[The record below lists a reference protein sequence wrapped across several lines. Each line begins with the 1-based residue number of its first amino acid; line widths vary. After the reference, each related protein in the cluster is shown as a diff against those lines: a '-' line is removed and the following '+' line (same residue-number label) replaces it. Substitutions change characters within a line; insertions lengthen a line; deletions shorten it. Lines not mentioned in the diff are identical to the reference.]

1 MAEGTKEA
9 THSLSTEIQM
19 LFEAQGTQEVQGEV
33 DAISNKVAAMVKP
46 MQELTKAF
54 EELNDSPL
62 KNLVRTLDNFSIDS
76 VTVDAGSLRTVLE
89 NKIATAITKSKI
101 QFIGDKGNEKYP
113 FKIKMGAD
121 FWEKNEKNVTE
132 AMAKSFSNFVV
143 DVDKIPPL
151 DNSEILKE
159 FQTKFNEQIV
169 ELIKDDEV
177 FSLFKSNTEKGI
189 KEYKYK
195 RKFKLDEAAVN
206 EIMGAIEDQFV
217 EVLSD
222 SKNIELEDI
231 PKLEI
236 SSVKLKQA
244 MMKIQESV
252 GDIDSL
258 LGVDPAALKDLPN
271 IEDKLV
277 QFRSSLDNMI
287 REINNLATQL
297 ESITF
302 GKVTEEDIRKSI
314 ESIQGLKDEVTVQ
327 LDEWIKDI
335 SLEIKKNL
343 NIRPNLDTFKE
354 SITSLNTFFDTVFQS
369 QLDQFKEDVNKVLAS
384 LEIKGIDGGE
394 GKDLLKG
401 KKIDITQTIVD
412 IITENLLNQEVPIEL
427 DMGSVDEIITQWS
440 TDFNVLLGEDL
451 QGLID
456 SILSGIGNVLD
467 LAQVQVD
474 ETVKNTLKELNSITG
489 SKDSFFKKEDLN
501 KLMDNIKS
509 NIYSYIVST
518 LSNVNIKNANVSETE
533 FELPKSFDRDIQRI
547 VDRHTKEYMKK
558 VADKYKEIGGG
569 TGKKEMDESVAKL
582 DKQATMLVN
591 ATLREVNKTLSN
603 IRTEFLN
610 NSRDLVNS
618 TNNLKKDFYNRTKAL
633 VITFVD
639 SVEDALNTVVLAED
653 TLDKIKKDTIDHI
666 ESIVSVDNI
675 KFKDA
680 PNLELDDVL
689 EDIIAKIEQEIRDI
703 VANWKPFTSTAA
715 SGGKSQVEK
724 LLDELTVQ
732 EEEVIGTHITSNID
746 SLKQG
751 KEYKFKQ
758 YDNAISLAR
767 DPSEEMSYPNIN
779 DFSGVMGQLKVEFK
793 GKTLDYL
800 NKEHREFLDNLWKQI
815 RKDTGVDDYFDKVGG
830 YSPDKFTEESGR
842 LVADAKLRFLN
853 ELRPY
858 IDGIQNFTIDV
869 DPYHKKG
876 VGFTQDGFYAPELH
890 VLNAEALKIL
900 EANEF
905 DFDREY
911 QNVYK
916 EAMNELVDIFK
927 QNQGQKHVLT
937 KLARLEGNEL
947 NPVRLLVKDMV
958 TEQASKGT
966 YENEG
971 DFKYVVK
978 SASDYI
984 MKKLKFSA
992 KQLGEMAEESV
1003 GEDARI
1009 TRELSQSTVDALKR
1023 VSKEGTPSLDIS
1035 KLNEEIQKIIQ
1046 DTFLT
1051 EIHNIGD
1058 SIIDSSSDWTKDLVA
1073 ALDKNIQ
1080 KQIEN
1085 EITNAEIKD
1094 NNDANLELEEAY
1106 KKALKRISAELESA
1120 IELWF
1125 PEVKLTDVINGEYL
1139 TEVLQKRIDNAIQYH
1154 VDEVVDNIVASGP
1167 PSQVKDEYTGKEF
1180 YVKDYSL
1187 NKMHIADSHD
1197 EEYDI
1202 HRKPEWDREGK
1213 WSYAMRDSVMGHDFL
1228 IEPVQEVGK
1237 IDIRGL
1243 VTNISKS
1250 IEEVL
1255 QNNINQLIEKLRLT
1269 DSFDSDSIVSKVDME
1284 KLTNKIDPLIEK
1296 AILVRVEQI
1305 TLSTESK
1312 ENLKIDLNKP
1322 TRKAL
1327 KEIEK
1332 AINDVV
1338 KRETSKFTNGGE
1350 DGEVIELDLKT
1361 KQLQKNVNSL
1371 VQKIVN
1377 EKAKQ
1382 VTSYGNELASE
1393 IELNKEEFDK
1403 LKENIDSIVDS
1414 MLISYETAAE
1424 NFAGDVLSEEEV
1436 NNIYTKLVNSFT
1448 DSFTVLTDRLLEG
1461 IESISTG
1468 EFSISSKKLHPK
1480 IKKALADSLDVTV
1493 SEFTETFPVISGK
1506 EAQEV
1511 ILRKNVEL
1519 IVNAV
1524 NDVINNSV
1532 RGAVSSYEDAIKDLD
1547 IEPDNSLIDYVYDQL
1562 IKLQDSIVARA
1573 KRMVRDQFKF
1583 LTEEIKEMNI
1593 DAKSMGYKPT
1603 QAFSREVMKA
1613 NPALAEQVS
1622 SATSVENLARVLD
1635 DAVKKG
1641 DIRIET
1647 ASLQGADV
1655 TAQELGING
1664 DNIVVDT
1671 IDKLTTNASSV
1682 IVDGKVVDLKV
1693 DEFPVDKIITPINNY
1708 LKNGY
1713 PFSVDPEITSHISS
1727 LLDDI
1732 TPQHFLSSNVYKNG
1746 YNPLDIDKI
1755 LFKHETEPYEGF
1767 FKGITTNMA
1776 KYFMVGY
1783 MMKLP
1788 IKAITE
1794 ANKVAAELDY
1804 HTAKAKQNMLIKD
1817 PQMTNVARNLIYD
1830 QYKVEGKDVKSKE
1843 FKSDVEKEAA
1853 NLRNIMKTEMPDYLL
1868 NIAKAYQQEISD
1880 VGRFY
1885 SIASRKSKNPY
1896 EALTKT
1902 REIAKISAAEEDL
1915 DTDFAATGLEALSA
1929 QWGVPV
1935 GELDRYTNMLLKT
1948 AMLSN
1953 TTVTDLLMAQRD
1965 TAAMFK
1971 SRLSGIDDEE
1981 AFATSMALSSMFVEA
1996 TGKSG
2001 RESGTFWRNVLQRP
2015 YVKDSR
2021 KFLEEA
2027 SKMKGFEDLD
2037 PYYTDEAGN
2046 RVQKDFLTMFSN
2058 ILETAM
2064 KVDDPSAMTVLSE
2077 VFPIRTIG
2085 GAESITALVDDL
2097 KIDLEKS
2104 IESLKKIGELDEDAT
2119 LESVGVKEVIEK
2131 YIENILN
2138 VTDKDIGEYIAGL
2151 QDTTQFAVKGL
2162 QTQWQ
2167 STVYNI
2173 FREFKEENSAAMTY
2187 LTRVLKMFEDGANKL
2202 SDVLSLFAKVGV
2214 GVLGESAF
2222 KRVKSKV
2229 LEIPQKPTDVQK
2241 AMAEKYLQLQAS
2253 EKVYDLKRKARAEEL
2268 GKYKQQMAEI
2278 EEDMDLLQDKR
2289 QQLHSFI
2296 SDKEGKKKLS
2306 DTEKEELSKAVMQRD
2321 MYDDQLIKLR
2331 NTYNQLEK
2339 HISGLNGGLVEAEK
2353 SYTDSIELGNFLK
2366 GSMGARN
2373 VDEIRDSF
2381 ANYIRN
2387 DAIYTEIAPMV
2398 MRSKLSH
2405 SDEWYTQLHER
2416 KSEIEQSLINQQRE
2430 MFKHFTDIYG
2440 ETSEEVLEGIL
2451 GEDFG
2456 DSFYALENRL
2466 SEDTV
2471 KAMRQIGE
2479 HMEFDEEY
2487 SNMRKSFEKTYGE
2500 LNGINTELIDLNN
2513 ERLEVERAIFEAERP
2528 VVEGYANI
2536 EGMSMP
2542 ITKPKTTEQKIEGY
2556 RSMLPALGIDI
2567 DEFEGGLDRLAAMFK
2582 DGKLDVD
2589 EYDGS
2594 LREVATQLGIT
2605 EDDFES
2611 FKVTVKKLNDE
2622 IRQGKKEI
2630 YDYMTALELASNK
2643 SGKIKSKQVI
2653 EGTEDKDA
2661 VEIEAKGEGSVG
2673 KEVAKAG
2680 LFASLFKG
2688 STKTGKDVG
2697 TASKLAGKFKGMG
2710 TDVLAGGK
2718 AVAKAGLKGLLLA
2731 TVVDAVGSVIGGGL
2745 ERGMTDSE
2753 RLSLEADKLEGVI
2766 NQATGWR
2773 PKKDDNAVKR
2783 GLDTVI
2789 GTALGGYTAGRNQL
2803 NKWLG
2808 GTAPSAKETWNIWK
2822 KARKNPDASLQ
2833 ELRTQFKEEYEVG
2846 AKRGRANYEKQLEYL
2861 NKNPFVDP
2869 LTGQLRG
2876 KEDPLL
2882 QNLPLEDLME
2892 FLDKRMKIL
2901 NQQLTESDALFT
2913 KEKVQLLVNGI
2924 SNNSKEMRDAVKKHL
2939 DKNIIEMTRIVGE
2952 LREYLPRLV
2961 PGSETH
2967 TAMQLQIFELENRI
2981 AESELQKFETDFSAY
2996 DEIMEKY
3003 SRESSTIQS
3012 KYDIKKYDALL
3023 SGINKDSTAIKQIEK
3038 KMAEEQVKMITGIQS
3053 RLDTLKQQFA
3063 DKPEQRDK
3071 LLIQIQ
3077 ELEADKK
3084 RILADIKDKMSE
3096 GLSTFNLPSDIKP
3109 ITYYEAM
3116 TRNNTHK
3123 NVSVAAGDAIVN
3135 VNIDN
3140 MYGSD
3145 KDIDKLGRVV
3155 SDAVAKAQKNFVRQF
3170 ANDVKA
3176 GMGNNYYSWNEY

>member
-19 LFEAQGTQEVQGEV
+19 LFEAQGTDKVQGEV
-33 DAISNKVAAMVKP
+33 DAISNKVAAMVEP
-46 MQELTKAF
+46 MQKLTKAF
-54 EELNDSPL
+54 EELNASPL
-62 KNLVRTLDNFSIDS
+62 KNLVKTLDNFSIDS

-101 QFIGDKGNEKYP
+101 QFIGDKGNERYP

-121 FWEKNEKNVTE
+121 FWEKNEKNITE

-177 FSLFKSNTEKGI
+177 FSLFKNNTEKGI

-217 EVLSD
+217 KVLSD

-244 MMKIQESV
+244 MMKIQESI

-384 LEIKGIDGGE
+384 LETKGIDGGE

-440 TDFNVLLGEDL
+440 ADFNVLLGEDL

-456 SILSGIGNVLD
+456 SILSGIEDVLD

-489 SKDSFFKKEDLN
+489 NKDSFFKKEDLN

-518 LSNVNIKNANVSETE
+518 LSNVNIKNANASETE

-569 TGKKEMDESVAKL
+569 IDKKEMDESVAKL

-603 IRTEFLN
+603 IRIEFLN

-724 LLDELTVQ
+724 LLDELT
-732 EEEVIGTHITSNID
+732 
-746 SLKQG
+746 
-751 KEYKFKQ
+751 
-758 YDNAISLAR
+758 
-767 DPSEEMSYPNIN
+767 
-779 DFSGVMGQLKVEFK
+779 
-793 GKTLDYL
+793 
-800 NKEHREFLDNLWKQI
+800 
-815 RKDTGVDDYFDKVGG
+815 
-830 YSPDKFTEESGR
+830 
-842 LVADAKLRFLN
+842 
-853 ELRPY
+853 
-858 IDGIQNFTIDV
+858 
-869 DPYHKKG
+869 
-876 VGFTQDGFYAPELH
+876 
-890 VLNAEALKIL
+890 
-900 EANEF
+900 
-905 DFDREY
+905 
-911 QNVYK
+911 
-916 EAMNELVDIFK
+916 
-927 QNQGQKHVLT
+927 
-937 KLARLEGNEL
+937 
-947 NPVRLLVKDMV
+947 
-958 TEQASKGT
+958 
-966 YENEG
+966 
-971 DFKYVVK
+971 
-978 SASDYI
+978 
-984 MKKLKFSA
+984 
-992 KQLGEMAEESV
+992 
-1003 GEDARI
+1003 
-1009 TRELSQSTVDALKR
+1009 
-1023 VSKEGTPSLDIS
+1023 
-1035 KLNEEIQKIIQ
+1035 
-1046 DTFLT
+1046 
-1051 EIHNIGD
+1051 
-1058 SIIDSSSDWTKDLVA
+1058 
-1073 ALDKNIQ
+1073 
-1080 KQIEN
+1080 
-1085 EITNAEIKD
+1085 
-1094 NNDANLELEEAY
+1094 
-1106 KKALKRISAELESA
+1106 
-1120 IELWF
+1120 
-1125 PEVKLTDVINGEYL
+1125 
-1139 TEVLQKRIDNAIQYH
+1139 
-1154 VDEVVDNIVASGP
+1154 
-1167 PSQVKDEYTGKEF
+1167 
-1180 YVKDYSL
+1180 
-1187 NKMHIADSHD
+1187 
-1197 EEYDI
+1197 
-1202 HRKPEWDREGK
+1202 
-1213 WSYAMRDSVMGHDFL
+1213 
-1228 IEPVQEVGK
+1228 
-1237 IDIRGL
+1237 
-1243 VTNISKS
+1243 
-1250 IEEVL
+1250 
-1255 QNNINQLIEKLRLT
+1255 
-1269 DSFDSDSIVSKVDME
+1269 E

-1296 AILVRVEQI
+1296 AILDRVEQI

-1414 MLISYETAAE
+1414 MLISYETAAK

-1532 RGAVSSYEDAIKDLD
+1532 RGAVSSYEDTIKDLD

-1767 FKGITTNMA
+1767 FKGITSNMA
-1776 KYFMVGY
+1776 KYFMIGY
-1783 MMKLP
+1783 MMRLP

-1804 HTAKAKQNMLIKD
+1804 HTAKAKQDMLIKD

-2077 VFPIRTIG
+2077 IFPIRTIG
-2085 GAESITALVDDL
+2085 GAESVAALVDDL

-2104 IESLKKIGELDEDAT
+2104 IESLKEIGELDEDAT

-2202 SDVLSLFAKVGV
+2202 SEVLSLFAKIGV
-2214 GVLGESAF
+2214 GVLGESVF

-2253 EKVYDLKRKARAEEL
+2253 EKAYDLKRKARAEEL
-2268 GKYKQQMAEI
+2268 DKYKQQMAEI
-2278 EEDMDLLQDKR
+2278 EEDIDLLQGKR

-2339 HISGLNGGLVEAEK
+2339 HISDLNEGLVEAEK

-2466 SEDTV
+2466 SEETV

-2487 SNMRKSFEKTYGE
+2487 SNMRKSFEKTYRE
-2500 LNGINTELIDLNN
+2500 LNGINAELIDLNN

-2556 RSMLPALGIDI
+2556 RSILPALGIDI
-2567 DEFEGGLDRLAAMFK
+2567 DEFESGLDRLAAMFK

-2589 EYDGS
+2589 EYEGS

-2661 VEIEAKGEGSVG
+2661 VEIEAKGEGGVG
-2673 KEVAKAG
+2673 REVAKAG

-2688 STKTGKDVG
+2688 FTKTGKDVG

-2710 TDVLAGGK
+2710 TGVLAGGK

-2745 ERGMTDSE
+2745 ERGMTNSE
-2753 RLSLEADKLEGVI
+2753 RLSLEADKLESVI

-2783 GLDTVI
+2783 WLDTVI

-2833 ELRTQFKEEYEVG
+2833 ELRTQLKEEYEVG